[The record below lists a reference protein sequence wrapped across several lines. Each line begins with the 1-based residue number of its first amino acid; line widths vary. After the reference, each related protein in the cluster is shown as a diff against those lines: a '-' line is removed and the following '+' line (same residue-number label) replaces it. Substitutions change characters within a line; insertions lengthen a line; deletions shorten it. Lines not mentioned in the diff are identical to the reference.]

1 MLHEQAPDQAP
12 NRSITT
18 TRWRRLRQR
27 TEERVPQWREG
38 ASERARR
45 EATAAATRE
54 ETDDG
59 GRENR
64 KGRKITL

>member
-1 MLHEQAPDQAP
+1 M
-12 NRSITT
+12 
-18 TRWRRLRQR
+18 
-27 TEERVPQWREG
+27 PQWRER
-38 ASERARR
+38 ASEGARR

-64 KGRKITL
+64 KGRKKRYNYGDNGNP